1 MKTLGS
7 ELKKAREDSSLT
19 LRQVEEATGISNAYL
34 SQLEN
39 DKIKKPSANILY
51 KLAEVYTIEL
61 NHLLKAAGIIT
72 KTSENNGDNETAN
85 TIAFYADKL
94 SESDQKEVLN
104 YIKYFIAKKNDR

>member
-1 MKTLGS
+1 MSSLGS
-7 ELKKAREDSSLT
+7 ELKKARDETSLT
-19 LRQVEEATGISNAYL
+19 LRQVEDATGISNAYL

-51 KLAEVYTIEL
+51 KLAEIYNVEL

-72 KTSENNGDNETAN
+72 KTSEKSGENEMTN
-85 TIAFYADKL
+85 SIAFYADKL

-104 YIKYFIAKKNDR
+104 YIKYFISKKK